1 MKKVLFFLLILLS
14 FSLSVIQSCSDRPI
28 DSDYDGVTDD
38 IDQCLKT
45 PIGETVDELGCPVN
59 ICPQEGAAC
68 DDEDPNTENDTENGY
83 CNCSGTP
90 INYEAISFA
99 AFGDYGSGS
108 QNQANVAN
116 LIANVAPDFIITTG
130 DNRYNALS
138 LDETVG
144 QFYCDYLNNSGNGP
158 NCEGGNNLTNSF
170 FPSTGNH
177 DYTDGGGINEYQS
190 YFDLPGTGVSSS
202 ATSSNELYYD
212 FVIGPVHFFT
222 IDSYATLNSPAEEEI
237 QKNWLQEQLAA
248 STVTWKIVYFHHAPF
263 SSADRHGS
271 DPQMQWPFNIWG
283 ADAVIAGHD
292 HTYERL
298 QIGGIPYFVT
308 GLGGA
313 SIRNFGTPVAGSQV
327 RYNGDFGSMFGEAT
341 NTSLIFQFINAQGVL
356 IDIYRIQK

>member
-1 MKKVLFFLLILLS
+1 MKKTLFFLLILLS
-14 FSLSVIQSCSDRPI
+14 LSQIVIQSCSDSQN
-28 DSDYDGVTDD
+28 DSDGDGITDD

-45 PIGETVDELGCPVN
+45 PINEVVDGLGCPLN
-59 ICPQEGAAC
+59 NCPQEGTPC
-68 DDEDPNTENDTENGY
+68 DDGDLNTEIDTEDGN

-90 INYEAISFA
+90 INYTAISFA

-116 LIANVAPDFIITTG
+116 LVANVAPDFIITTG
-130 DNRYNALS
+130 DNRYNVLAM
-138 LDETVG
+138 DETVG

-158 NCEGGNNLTNSF
+158 NCEGGNSQTNSF

-190 YFDLPGTGVSSS
+190 YFELPGTGVSTSG
-202 ATSSNELYYD
+202 TSSSELYYD

-222 IDSYATLNSPAEEEI
+222 IDSYATLNSPTEKII

-248 STVTWKIVYFHHAPF
+248 SAVAWKIVYFHHAPF

-308 GLGGA
+308 GLGGL
-313 SIRNFGTPVAGSQV
+313 SVRNFGTPVAGSQV

-341 NTSLIFQFINAQGVL
+341 NTSLIFRFINVQGEL
-356 IDIYRIQK
+356 IDTYKIQK